1 MCTFVNLHMLFQ
13 SKQFIVSDNIYF
25 VYLFSG
31 NAMILQPGVKRGGKL
46 GEMWWGGV
54 GVQIVIFISC
64 KTNNK
69 TKLLL
74 LVFCLLFLQRA
85 CVN

>member
-1 MCTFVNLHMLFQ
+1 MCTFVNLHVLFQ

-31 NAMILQPGVKRGGKL
+31 NAMILQPGVRRGGKL
-46 GEMWWGGV
+46 EEMWWGGV
-54 GVQIVIFISC
+54 VVQIVIFISC

-74 LVFCLLFLQRA
+74 LLLFFFFFCNVQ
-85 CVN
+85 V